1 MEKIEILGLE
11 INKVS
16 IFSLLFNKV
25 MILAYIFLGMAFFGI
40 YEIIDMRY
48 FSEAANAHASGID
61 PTNPELREAMRLAV
75 FGSVGE
81 VNREMPWTLFIVNY
95 MYMIYTGS
103 GVIFL
108 VALAELM
115 KFHIVEK
122 VAAAFMVAGISM
134 VFAGLFTIATDL
146 NILNMLS
153 MFTSP
158 NMGAG
163 MWLMLP
169 LYSVYIPFVLFEIY
183 LILTKKRELARRLAL
198 PILIMSIG
206 VDLIEYYIQAKLFS
220 MNTARH
226 LWTEFPGLM
235 FYFIISAFVS
245 SLGIMGIVT
254 YLVHK
259 GKSEY
264 KALMELIRKAMVFFI
279 SVLAIYEVFA
289 YLAVDKDWT
298 LIILFGEFKTMYFGG
313 YILLTLALPFLLL
326 FREGRPFLTVLSS
339 LFVIIGGYIGR
350 YIFVYG
356 GNANPMGNRFGTGY
370 EKYDFYSIA
379 SSFHYENPHL
389 GEILIAVGS
398 IGVILAIY
406 SLFNSLFSVGKTRDN
421 H

>member
-1 MEKIEILGLE
+1 MGKIEILGLE

-16 IFSLLFNKV
+16 IFGLLFNKV
-25 MILAYIFLGMAFFGI
+25 MIIAYALLGLAFFGI
-40 YEIIDMRY
+40 YEIIEMRY
-48 FSEAANAHASGID
+48 FSEAANAHASGLD
-61 PTNPELREAMRLAV
+61 PTNPELREAMKLAV

-81 VNREMPWTLFIVNY
+81 VNRETPWTLFIVNY

-103 GVIFL
+103 GIIFL

-115 KFHIVEK
+115 KIHVMEK
-122 VAAAFMVAGISM
+122 VAAAFMVAGLAI

-153 MFTSP
+153 MFTSA
-158 NMGAG
+158 NFGAG

-183 LILTKKRELARRLAL
+183 LILTNKRELARKLAL
-198 PILIMSIG
+198 PILVMSIG

-245 SLGIMGIVT
+245 SLGVMGVIT

-264 KALMELIRKAMVFFI
+264 KELMELTRKAMLFFI
-279 SVLAIYEVFA
+279 SVLSLYEVFA
-289 YLAVDKDWT
+289 YMAVDKDWT
-298 LIILFGEFKTMYFGG
+298 LIILFGEFKSIYFGG
-313 YILLTLALPFLLL
+313 YILLTLALPFLLV
-326 FREGRPFLTVLSS
+326 FRTGKPALTLLASI
-339 LFVIIGGYIGR
+339 LTIIGGYIGR

-356 GNANPMGNRFGTGY
+356 GNANPMSDRFGTGY
-370 EKYDFYSIA
+370 EKYDFYSLA
-379 SSFHYENPHL
+379 SSFNYENPHL
-389 GEILIAVGS
+389 GEIFIVVGS
-398 IGVILAIY
+398 IGVILAVY
-406 SLFNSLFSVGKTRDN
+406 SLFDSLFSVGKIREN